1 MDHKLFH
8 QFKTFLFTSGIGWI
22 IDFSLYSI
30 FTTFLGIS
38 VLYANMISSIPAVT
52 FVFIV
57 SIRKTFSNNTTNISL
72 KQKYFIYII
81 YQFMLLLI
89 ISNLGQW
96 LFDIMKTI
104 PWIVRILDG
113 YIKVFI
119 KLIITPV
126 TMTIN
131 FLVMKGLIEKL

>member
-1 MDHKLFH
+1 MEHKLFH

-38 VLYANMISSIPAVT
+38 VLYANMISSVPAVT

-57 SIRKTFSNNTTNISL
+57 STRKTFSNNATNISL

-81 YQFMLLLI
+81 YQFILLLI

-104 PWIVRILDG
+104 PWIVHILGG

-131 FLVMKGLIEKL
+131 FLVMKGLIERL

>member
-1 MDHKLFH
+1 MEHKLFH

-38 VLYANMISSIPAVT
+38 VLYANMISSVPAVT

-57 SIRKTFSNNTTNISL
+57 STRKTFSNNATNISL

-81 YQFMLLLI
+81 YQFILLLI

>member
-1 MDHKLFH
+1 MEHKLFH

-57 SIRKTFSNNTTNISL
+57 STRKTFSNNTTNISL

-104 PWIVRILDG
+104 PCIVRILDG

>member
-1 MDHKLFH
+1 MSYKLLN

-57 SIRKTFSNNTTNISL
+57 STRKTFSNNTTNISL

-104 PWIVRILDG
+104 PCIVRILDG